1 MEKTWNRQRVGSL
14 VVRATLTVI
23 FTIAAGMKFAEMPF
37 EVAGFER
44 FGYPLWFMYAIG
56 ALQLLG
62 AGLLWV
68 RGLTSGGAALLAV
81 LMVGAVGSHWH
92 AGDPVVMAIPALALS
107 ILLIGLAYARRA
119 ELAVVIPM
127 MSTERP

>member
-1 MEKTWNRQRVGSL
+1 MKKTWSRQRAGSL
-14 VVRATLTVI
+14 VLRAMLTIV
-23 FTIAAGMKFAEMPF
+23 FTAAAGMKFAAMPF

-44 FGYPLWFMYAIG
+44 FGYPLWFMYTIG

-68 RGLTSGGAALLAV
+68 RGLASVGAALLAV
-81 LMVGAVGSHWH
+81 LMVGAVGSHWN
-92 AGDPVVMAIPALALS
+92 AGDPVVMAIPALVLL

-127 MSTERP
+127 MSTERS